1 MFYYLY
7 VLKSLKDDKLY
18 IGTTENLIRRI
29 KEHQSGKVTS
39 TKSRLPLKLIYYEAY
54 TDENKCS
61 KQELFYKS
69 GIGREALKHK
79 V

>member
-7 VLKSLKDDKLY
+7 VLLSLKDQKHY
-18 IGTTENLIRRI
+18 VGKTTNLIRRVN
-29 KEHQSGKVTS
+29 EHNNGKVES
-39 TKSRLPLKLIYYEAY
+39 TKSRTPLKLIYYEAY
-54 TDENKCS
+54 SNKTKCN

-79 V
+79 I

>member
-7 VLKSLKDDKLY
+7 VLKSEKDSDLY
-18 IGTTENLIRRI
+18 IGKTVDLIRRVR
-29 KEHQSGKVTS
+29 EHNLGSVQS
-39 TKSRLPLKLIYYEAY
+39 TKGRRPLKLIYYEAY
-54 TDENKCS
+54 SDKYKCS

-69 GIGREALKHK
+69 GIGRDVLKYK

>member
-7 VLKSLKDDKLY
+7 VLQSEKDGKLY
-18 IGTTENLIRRI
+18 IGKTKDLRQRL
-29 KEHQSGKVTS
+29 KKHLKGDVRS

-54 TDENKCS
+54 SNKEKYA

-69 GIGREALKHK
+69 GIGRETLKHK
-79 V
+79 I